1 MTAVPTAAAL
11 LGMKGSARDALH
23 KSSLAGLPVSAFDK
37 FVTESGLEANE
48 VAEVIALPART
59 LARRPSAGKLS
70 PDESDKLVRF
80 TDLYRK
86 TLDFFVGRG
95 SDANAWLRQKRPALG
110 GYRPIDLARTAD
122 GTRQV
127 ETLISQLQHG
137 IIV

>member
-1 MTAVPTAAAL
+1 MTAIPTTAAL
-11 LGMKGSARDALH
+11 LGVKGVARDTLH
-23 KSSLAGLPVSAFDK
+23 KSSLAGLPVAAFDK
-37 FVTESGLEANE
+37 FVSESGLEVTE

-59 LARRPSAGKLS
+59 LARRRSVGNLS

-80 TDLYRK
+80 TELYRH

-127 ETLISQLQHG
+127 ETLILQLQHG